1 MMNEQNP
8 VADDSQA
15 LEIASLREKLNY
27 ERMVNGILADKLAA
41 TEYELKHFKSLL
53 KKALEK

>member
-1 MMNEQNP
+1 MNDQP
-8 VADDSQA
+8 KADSQA

-27 ERMVNGILADKLAA
+27 ERRVNGILADKLAA
-41 TEYELKHFKSLL
+41 AEYDLNHFKALL

>member
-1 MMNEQNP
+1 MNEQPINE
-8 VADDSQA
+8 SQA

-27 ERMVNGILADKLAA
+27 ERRVNSILADKLAA
-41 TEYELKHFKSLL
+41 SEYELNHFKSLL